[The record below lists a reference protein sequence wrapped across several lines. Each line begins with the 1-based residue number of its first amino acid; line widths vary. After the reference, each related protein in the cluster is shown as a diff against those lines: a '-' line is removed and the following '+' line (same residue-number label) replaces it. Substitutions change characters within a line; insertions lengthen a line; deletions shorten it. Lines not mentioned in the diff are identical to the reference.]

1 MNSEI
6 IWQAFVDTGD
16 PAFYLLYKTASGKE
30 KADREREEKKKKDG
44 SAGRSPSASD

>member
-16 PAFYLLYKTASGKE
+16 PSFYLLYKTASDKE
-30 KADREREEKKKKDG
+30 CEEKKKKDG
-44 SAGRSPSASD
+44 DHPAVSD